1 MSLRLIVLFSALVGC
16 QTPPPAKE
24 LDGQAALGY
33 AKAQVDFGPR
43 IPGTDGHRKT
53 GDWIEQQLRART
65 DSVVVQAWKHR
76 NAKGDTVE
84 LRNFIGR
91 INPSATRRLLFLA
104 HWDTKPTADYDSG
117 AKAKLPVPGANDGA
131 SGVAVLLA
139 MADALKKKPP
149 TIGVDLLMVDAED
162 YGTFTPEVDVLL
174 GSKYYAANQ
183 LPGPTPEFAVLLDMV
198 GGKASQ
204 FRKEG
209 HSVTGAPDVVEL
221 VWSTAA
227 RLGLGSVFLNES
239 GGTST
244 DDHVPL
250 QQVGI
255 RAIDV
260 IAEYGPSSSYPWWH
274 TTEDTIDKL
283 SAETLKAVGDVMI
296 ALVREAKKLP

>member
-1 MSLRLIVLFSALVGC
+1 
-16 QTPPPAKE
+16 
-24 LDGQAALGY
+24 
-33 AKAQVDFGPR
+33 
-43 IPGTDGHRKT
+43 
-53 GDWIEQQLRART
+53 
-65 DSVVVQAWKHR
+65 VVQAWKHR

-91 INPSATRRLLFLA
+91 FNPAAARRLLFYA

-139 MADALKKKPP
+139 MADALKKRAP
-149 TIGVDLLMVDAED
+149 TIGVDLLMVDGED

-174 GSKYYAANQ
+174 GAKYYAANQ
-183 LPGPTPEFAVLLDMV
+183 VAGPKPEYAVLLDMV

-209 HSVTGAPDVVEL
+209 YSLTAAPAVVEL
-221 VWSTAA
+221 VWGTAG
-227 RLGLGSVFLNES
+227 RLGLGNIFLNES
-239 GGTST
+239 GGSST
-244 DDHVPL
+244 DDHIPL

-255 RAIDV
+255 RAVDV
-260 IAEYGPSSSYPWWH
+260 IAEYGPSSSYPSWH
-274 TTEDTIDKL
+274 TTEDTVDKL
-283 SAETLKAVGDVMI
+283 SAETLKAVGDVMV